1 MTEAHSAQIKESGPR
16 AQPIQHAEPS
26 TMTLAVEDMHCGGCL
41 RSVER
46 AAMRVP
52 GVATARASLAAKRLT
67 ATYDPAA
74 TCEAD
79 VIAALDRVGFE
90 AATLEESKEDRGD
103 QRQKYLLR
111 RVAVAGFAAMNI
123 MLISIA
129 VWSGEGGDMD
139 PALAQMFR
147 WLSALIA
154 LPTVIYA
161 GEPFFVSA
169 YSALKGRR
177 LNMDVPIS
185 LAIILATGMSIY
197 QTMEASEQVYFD
209 AAVTLL
215 FFLLVGRY
223 LDEAL
228 RVRARGE
235 AQNLL
240 SLQNGIVTLVAE
252 GGSQTKVP
260 ASALRPGDRIL
271 VAVGERVGADG
282 VVAHGT
288 GEVDQSLITGETMP
302 VGVTDGAE
310 VYAGTLNLTR
320 SLEIEVTAADDATLL
335 AEISRLMMAAEQG
348 KARYRVLADRA
359 AQIYAPAVHGL
370 GLATF
375 VGWLVFG
382 ASWQTALTY
391 AIAVLIITC
400 PCALALAVPV
410 VQIAAASRLFKRG
423 VMVKVPDGLE
433 RIAEVDTVVFDKT
446 GTLTLGEPQL
456 LDAGNVPADT
466 LAAAASLASGSRH
479 PFSRAL
485 VAAAEERL
493 GSVEVA
499 RDVEE
504 TPGEGLSVKTAR
516 SEERLG
522 SAAWCGVEGAAGQ
535 TAEVWY
541 RRGDDEPVCFRFAD
555 RLRPDAAETVAALKA
570 RGLAVA
576 LLSGDREGV
585 VARTAREAGIDVFVG
600 ELKPAGK
607 ISWLEDCANEGRKVL
622 MVGDGLNDAPALAAA
637 HASMSPATAADI
649 SQRAADFIFQGR
661 ALSPVVEAIKT
672 GSRARTMAFQN
683 FGVAL
688 VYNAICVPL
697 AMAGFVTPL
706 IAAIV
711 MSSSSILVTLNATRL
726 AGGPRP

>member
-1 MTEAHSAQIKESGPR
+1 MTGLPASRVKGSVSLETESAGP
-16 AQPIQHAEPS
+16 EPA
-26 TMTLAVEDMHCGGCL
+26 TMTLAVDDMHCGACL
-41 RSVER
+41 RTVER

-52 GVATARASLAAKRLT
+52 GVETARASLAAKRVT
-67 ATYDPAA
+67 VTYDPAEVS
-74 TCEAD
+74 EAD
-79 VIAALDRVGFE
+79 VIGALDRVGFDAAPIE
-90 AATLEESKEDRGD
+90 AAKQDRGD
-103 QRQKYLLR
+103 QRQRYLLR

-129 VWSGEGGDMD
+129 VWSGEGGDME

-154 LPTVIYA
+154 LPTVVYA

-169 YSALKGRR
+169 LSALKGRR

-185 LAIILATGMSIY
+185 LAIILATGMSVY
-197 QTMEASEQVYFD
+197 QTMRASEQVYFD

-240 SLQNGIVTLVAE
+240 SLQSGISTVIAADGTQ
-252 GGSQTKVP
+252 SKVP
-260 ASALRPGDRIL
+260 ANTLRAGDRML
-271 VAVGERVGADG
+271 VAVGERVGVDG
-282 VVAHGT
+282 VVVGGA
-288 GEVDQSLITGETMP
+288 GEIDQSLITGETMP
-302 VGVTDGAE
+302 GAVEDGTV

-320 SLEIEVTAADDATLL
+320 SLEIEVTAADNATLL

-375 VGWLVFG
+375 AGWLAFG
-382 ASWQTALTY
+382 ATWQTALTY

-433 RIAEVDTVVFDKT
+433 RIAEIDTVVFDKT
-446 GTLTLGEPQL
+446 GTLTLGQPRL
-456 LDAGNVPADT
+456 HDADTVPSET
-466 LAAAASLASGSRH
+466 LAAAAALASGSRH
-479 PFSRAL
+479 PFSQAL
-485 VAAAEERL
+485 VAAAKERL
-493 GSVEVA
+493 GSVQA
-499 RDVEE
+499 AKDVQE
-504 TPGEGLSVKTAR
+504 TPGEGLLLVTPNG
-516 SEERLG
+516 EERLG
-522 SAAWCGVEGAAGQ
+522 SAVWCGVESAGGE

-541 RRGDDEPVCFRFAD
+541 RRGESPPLRFRFAD
-555 RLRPDAAETVAALKA
+555 TLRPDSAKTVAALKR

-576 LLSGDREGV
+576 LLSGDRDAV
-585 VARTAREAGIDVFVG
+585 VARTAEDVGIGEFAGQ
-600 ELKPAGK
+600 LKPAGK
-607 ISWLEDCANEGRKVL
+607 IAWLEERAREGRKVL

-637 HASMSPATAADI
+637 HASISPATAADL

-661 ALSPVVEAIKT
+661 PLEPVVETIET
-672 GSRARTMAFQN
+672 GSRARRMAFQN

-697 AMAGFVTPL
+697 AMLGFVTPL

-726 AGGPRP
+726 ARR